1 MVPPMRKIEEMKIP
15 LIIGMLLL
23 LLAPVV
29 AQTIVSTTVEN
40 RNAVLEEY
48 GGIYC
53 IYCPEGNAIASVIC
67 SNHPND
73 VVLINIHE
81 GPYANPLTGAPDYR
95 TDFGESLASQ
105 TGLNGYPAG
114 TINRRVFAGYEQG
127 QPNTTALNRSYWDWA
142 VESILEET
150 SPVNLAATASLDLT
164 TEEMTIYVEIYY
176 TGNSTTDINKLNI
189 ALLQNEIVGPQL
201 GGGMGN
207 EYVHNHMLRDMI
219 TGQWGTNVSPTTTG
233 HFEARTI
240 TYSLPSEVRGIPID
254 PSKLELGIFISEGR
268 QRILTGIRIQP
279 TYVVPYAHDGNAI
292 LAATDAVVCGELLN
306 PSVIIRNDGY
316 EPLTSIQV
324 QYQVNGG
331 PTEVYNWTGNLY
343 TFESETITLPS
354 IYFEPDQNGV
364 NVLDVVLASPNDN
377 PDEGAFNNHVS
388 FEFSSAPQ
396 TNSQLIEVNL
406 RTDDYGYE
414 SYWEITDE
422 AGDIIASGGN
432 LSVGATTGGQQIS
445 HPDNPGAYGNNQNI
459 TEWITLPA
467 EGCYYFRMLDDYGDG
482 ICCDYG
488 IGFYK
493 LKDAGGQSLFTG
505 GIFSG
510 EKIEPFQF
518 GFQSTVAN
526 EEVNF
531 IEAISVYPNP
541 LHRGEDLHLQL
552 TTNQLETMTF
562 QLFSLEGKLVAS
574 MGTQELHQ
582 GVQTLSFPLPELT
595 SGVYLLQL
603 QTKGG
608 RQVVKVMVL
617 D

>member
-1 MVPPMRKIEEMKIP
+1 
-15 LIIGMLLL
+15 MLLL